1 MQIFIFLMNE
11 IKSLL
16 LKGIWVVCDRYAYSG
31 VAYSSGAL
39 NLNKTWCMNPDQG
52 LIKPDV
58 VFYLNVPPNYA
69 QNRSDYEI
77 YTNPFN
83 YSDIFSFSSF
93 IITFY

>member
-1 MQIFIFLMNE
+1 MQANLHMEHEKENR
-11 IKSLL
+11 
-16 LKGIWVVCDRYAYSG
+16 IWVVCDRYAYSG

-69 QNRSDYEI
+69 QNRSDYG
-77 YTNPFN
+77 NMCL
-83 YSDIFSFSSF
+83 
-93 IITFY
+93 IIL